1 MKNTQGAAAGFSGEI
16 IRIADEVLA
25 DGTVERIMREKIT
38 KGFEDAIESSFGY
51 GELKR
56 AIEARV
62 REILVPY
69 VNSYDMGR
77 YIAKLDEM
85 LGQIVEQ
92 TALVDNKRLLE
103 NFRSLMVEPP
113 ERVMTLEKLFARYCK
128 YVADRVDVSG
138 LEVVFDGPPRYES
151 VQASA
156 EIIRVESGFTRLYD
170 YAVLHLGME
179 GAGEDEA
186 ERFAFA
192 LRLSR
197 WKGNDG
203 DGWDIG
209 YDAPPSIPAL
219 SRMGDFEVYLST
231 LSRACVQLVWDSER
245 LDEDVEPTAEPE
257 PDWS

>member
-1 MKNTQGAAAGFSGEI
+1 MESTELSKEI
-16 IRIADEVLA
+16 IRIADEVMA

-38 KGFEDAIESSFGY
+38 KGFEDAIE
-51 GELKR
+51 
-56 AIEARV
+56 ARV
-62 REILVPY
+62 REVLVPY
-69 VNSYDMGR
+69 VERYDMGR

-103 NFRSLMVEPP
+103 NFKSLMVEPP
-113 ERVMTLEKLFARYCK
+113 ERVVTLEDLFARYCK
-128 YVADRVDVSG
+128 HVADNVYTSE
-138 LEVVFDGPPRYES
+138 LEVCFDDHPYYES

-156 EIIRVESGFTRLYD
+156 EIVRDESGFTRLYD

-192 LRLSR
+192 LRLLK
-197 WKGNDG
+197 WKGDDG

-209 YDAPPSIPAL
+209 YDAQPSIPAL

-231 LSRACVQLVWDSER
+231 LSRAGVRLVWDSER